1 MPWELTSDRPI
12 YIQLVEHIKFDIMS
26 GRYKPGGKIEPVR
39 ELAIKASVN
48 PNTMQKAMTVL
59 EQSGLIY
66 SNRTSGRFIT
76 DDQEL
81 IDSLKTSVAE
91 AYCRDFIA
99 KIRQLGYSNDEIK
112 DNLNNYL
119 E

>member
-1 MPWELTSDRPI
+1 MSWELTSDRPI
-12 YIQLVEHIKFDIMS
+12 YIQLVEHIKFDIIS
-26 GRYKPGGKIEPVR
+26 GRYKPRDKIEPVR

-48 PNTMQKAMTVL
+48 PNTMQKAMAVL

-76 DDQEL
+76 DDEEL
-81 IDSLKTSVAE
+81 ITALKSSIAE
-91 AYCRDFIA
+91 AYCRDFIT
-99 KIRQLGYSNDEIK
+99 KIRQIGYSNDEIR

-119 E
+119 I